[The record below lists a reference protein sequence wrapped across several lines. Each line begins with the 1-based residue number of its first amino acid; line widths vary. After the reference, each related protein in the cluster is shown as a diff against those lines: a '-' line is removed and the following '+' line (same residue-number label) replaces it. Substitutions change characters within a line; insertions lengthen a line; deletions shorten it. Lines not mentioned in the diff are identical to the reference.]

1 MRQEFSLMRLSRYRP
16 RQASNLTLGWKFRRM
31 EYQHQVQRIAVTSF
45 HGHFVPS
52 HFVPFYGH
60 FVPNNSHFVP
70 QIVTS
75 FHEIVTSFQSPNPV
89 RFAEE
94 DSRTFSLR
102 NVTGRTEPVDRRTGF
117 NGASVRGLRYARP
130 SWRGRTCCL
139 QTMHFEDIVKNFW
152 TLGVADGW
160 WLIKLIWVAQNKVVL
175 LYTGPGSK
183 IKLRRKRAIWFGEQL
198 MKGTISTLLF
208 VCLFVCLKENVS
220 PLIVFAVMFY
230 LLCNLQL
237 FVCGTKWLYRGT
249 KWLSCGTKWL
259 FFGTKWLGTKWLWNE
274 VTGYRC
280 NTYKPHYP

>member
-1 MRQEFSLMRLSRYRP
+1 M
-16 RQASNLTLGWKFRRM
+16 
-31 EYQHQVQRIAVTSF
+31 
-45 HGHFVPS
+45 
-52 HFVPFYGH
+52 
-60 FVPNNSHFVP
+60 
-70 QIVTS
+70 
-75 FHEIVTSFQSPNPV
+75 
-89 RFAEE
+89 
-94 DSRTFSLR
+94 
-102 NVTGRTEPVDRRTGF
+102 
-117 NGASVRGLRYARP
+117 
-130 SWRGRTCCL
+130 
-139 QTMHFEDIVKNFW
+139 KNFW

-183 IKLRRKRAIWFGEQL
+183 IKPRRKRAIWFGEQL

-274 VTGYRC
+274 VTGYPTELIRSTHAYTSQRIHLKVVLETD
-280 NTYKPHYP
+280 NSYLFTTRLQGFTNPWAEEVRKKNAKALLYTDYLTLKKLM